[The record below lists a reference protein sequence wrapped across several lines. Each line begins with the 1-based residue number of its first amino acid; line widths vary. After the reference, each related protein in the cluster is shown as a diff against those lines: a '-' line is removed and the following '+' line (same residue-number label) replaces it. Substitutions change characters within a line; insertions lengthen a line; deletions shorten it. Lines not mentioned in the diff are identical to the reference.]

1 MAAVFLFFH
10 LYRTFAVHKI
20 SMPGTKAS
28 SFKIIF
34 RSILRRVENL
44 IFLLKDKLNE
54 RNFIYVA
61 SVLVAVSCA
70 FAVII
75 LKSFAHNIFLWANDI
90 NKFLKLPYINSL
102 LPIAGILL
110 TVFVIRN
117 FLHNHLEKGS
127 SKILYAIARK
137 GGIVPKKQMYAQIV
151 TSSLTVGLGGSAGL
165 ESPIVI
171 TGAAFGSNF
180 AQKYHLS
187 QKDRILLL
195 ACGVAAGISSAFN
208 APIAGVLFAI
218 EVVLTDVS
226 ISAFIPIMISAAT
239 GVLVS
244 KMSLSNDVILNF
256 EQTLKFDYHNTPFYI
271 LLGLLAGLISIYHAR
286 NFQKVEKF
294 FGSFK
299 NKGYRRALFGASI
312 LAIMI
317 FFFPTLFGEG
327 YESIKTLASKNPGI
341 LLDNTMLEQFKS
353 EWILLAFVGVTMLL
367 KAFATGLTLG
377 SGGNGGNFAPSLF
390 VGSYLGFFVSKI
402 VNLLNFTNPLPIAN
416 FTIVGMAGILSG
428 LFHAPLTAIFLIGEI
443 TGGYDLMVP
452 LMIVS
457 SVSYAVSKQFEKHS
471 MDVKALADK
480 GEVNTSDKD
489 KNIVQSIN
497 FYNLV
502 QQKFK
507 TITPGNPLEDVIE
520 IFSTSGQKVIPVI
533 DKDKNLVGIID
544 FEEVKALIFNPYRV
558 KFMTLDEIISQP
570 KELILFEDRPE
581 KIMKLFEA
589 SKASILPVIYKGKYF
604 GFLSKIDILES
615 YRQRLKEMVIE

>member
-1 MAAVFLFFH
+1 
-10 LYRTFAVHKI
+10 
-20 SMPGTKAS
+20 MPTSKAS
-28 SFKIIF
+28 NFKIIF
-34 RSILRRVENL
+34 RSIFRRAENL
-44 IFLLKDKLNE
+44 IYLLKDKLSE
-54 RNFIYVA
+54 RNFIYLA
-61 SVLVAVSCA
+61 SVLIAITCA
-70 FAVII
+70 LAVII

-90 NKFLKLPYINSL
+90 NGFLKLPYINSL
-102 LPIAGILL
+102 LPVTGILL

-117 FLHNHLEKGS
+117 FLGGSIEKGS
-127 SKILYAIARK
+127 SKILYAVARK

-195 ACGVAAGISSAFN
+195 ACGVAAGISAAFN

-226 ISAFIPIMISAAT
+226 ISAFIPIIISAAT
-239 GVLVS
+239 GALISKVVL
-244 KMSLSNDVILNF
+244 NHDVILNF
-256 EQTLKFDYHNTPFYI
+256 EQTLKFDYHNTPFYV
-271 LLGLLAGLISIYHAR
+271 LLGILAGFASIYHAR
-286 NFQKVEKF
+286 NFQRIEKF
-294 FGSFK
+294 FGTFK

-312 LAIMI
+312 LAVMI

-327 YESIKTLASKNPGI
+327 YESIKTLASKNPNI
-341 LLDNTMLEQFKS
+341 LLDNTMLEPFKS
-353 EWILLAFVGVTMLL
+353 SEWVLLAFVGVTMLL

-390 VGSYLGFFVSKI
+390 VGSYLGFFVAKT
-402 VNLLNFTNPLPIAN
+402 VNLLNFTHHLPIAN

-480 GEVNTSDKD
+480 GEVLTSDKD
-489 KNIVQSIN
+489 KNILQSIN
-497 FYNLV
+497 FYKLV
-502 QQKFK
+502 QQNYK
-507 TITPGNPLEDVIE
+507 TLTSESSIDSVVE
-520 IFSTSGQKVIPVI
+520 IFSASEQKVIPVI
-533 DKDKNLVGIID
+533 DKDKNLLGIID
-544 FEEVKALIFNPYRV
+544 FEEVKAMIFNPYRV
-558 KFMTLDEIISQP
+558 KFMNITEIMHQP
-570 KELILFEDRPE
+570 KELILFEDKPE
-581 KIMKLFEA
+581 KIMKLFEISNA
-589 SKASILPVIYKGKYF
+589 YILPVIHKGKYF
-604 GFLSKIDILES
+604 GFLSKIDILEN
-615 YRQRLKEMVIE
+615 YRQRLKEMIID

>member
-1 MAAVFLFFH
+1 MQ
-10 LYRTFAVHKI
+10 
-20 SMPGTKAS
+20 SNKAS
-28 SFKIIF
+28 NFKIVF
-34 RSILRRVENL
+34 RSIFRRAENL
-44 IFLLKDKLNE
+44 LFLLKDRLSE

-61 SVLVAVSCA
+61 SILVAITCSL
-70 FAVII
+70 AVII

-90 NKFLKLPYINSL
+90 NGFLKLPYINSL
-102 LPIAGILL
+102 LPVIGIVL
-110 TVFVIRN
+110 TVFVVRN
-117 FLHNHLEKGS
+117 FLNNHIDKGS
-127 SKILYAIARK
+127 SKILYAVARK
-137 GGIVPKKQMYAQIV
+137 GGIVPKKQMYAQII

-195 ACGVAAGISSAFN
+195 AGGVAAGIGAAFN

-226 ISAFIPIMISAAT
+226 ISAFIPIIISAAT
-239 GVLVS
+239 GALMS
-244 KMSLSNDVILNF
+244 KVTLSPDTILNF

-271 LLGLLAGLISIYHAR
+271 LLGILAGFASIYHAR

-294 FGSFK
+294 FGTFK
-299 NKGYRRALFGASI
+299 NKGYRKAFFGATI
-312 LAIMI
+312 LAVLI

-327 YESIKTLASKNPGI
+327 YESIKLLASKNPGV
-341 LLDNTMLEQFKS
+341 LLDNTMLETFKS
-353 EWILLAFVGVTMLL
+353 SEWVLLAFVGVTMML

-390 VGSYLGFFVSKI
+390 VGSYLGFFVAKT
-402 VNLLNFTNPLPIAN
+402 VNLLNFTHHLPIAN

-480 GEVNTSDKD
+480 GDAFTSDKD
-489 KNIVQSIN
+489 KNILQSIDL
-497 FYNLV
+497 YNLV
-502 QQKFK
+502 QKNFK
-507 TITPGNPLEDVIE
+507 TLTMENSVESVVE
-520 IFSTSGQKVIPVI
+520 IFSMTDQKIIPILTV
-533 DKDKNLVGIID
+533 DKSLVGIVAFD
-544 FEEVKALIFNPYRV
+544 EVKSFIFNPYHV
-558 KFMTLDEIISQP
+558 KFSSMREVISQP
-570 KELILFEDRPE
+570 KAIILLEDKVE
-581 KIMKLFEA
+581 KVMQQFEA
-589 SKASILPVIYKGKYF
+589 TNAYILPVIQKGKYF
-604 GFLSKIDILES
+604 GFLSKIDVLEN
-615 YRQRLKEMVIE
+615 YRQRLKEMIID